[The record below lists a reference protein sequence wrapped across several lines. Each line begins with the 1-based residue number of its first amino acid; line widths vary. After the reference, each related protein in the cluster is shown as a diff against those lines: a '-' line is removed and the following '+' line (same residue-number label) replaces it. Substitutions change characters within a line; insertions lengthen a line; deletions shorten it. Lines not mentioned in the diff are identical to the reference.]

1 MIDMDELEKALENCL
16 QQITSGR
23 AGVDDCLRQ
32 YPGQAAELRPMLTA
46 ALGVGR
52 GRDLTPSRAYKTRAR
67 SRLMDYWQTHPKRLS
82 VFAPLAMRLT
92 AGIAIVLAVV
102 TIAGTAYAQNALP
115 GQAFYDWKITSEKA
129 WRAVAPNPVAV
140 DLSIADRRA
149 EELTLV
155 VQRRGQADQATDEAQ
170 ALQDYHTSLEQLQN
184 DANPQDMG
192 QIMQTLEAHKKQFQ
206 QAGIDVP
213 QLDAILHGNGNN
225 NPGGGGSGGGGSGGS
240 GGGGGKP

>member
-1 MIDMDELEKALENCL
+1 MNDMDELEKALDNCL
-16 QQITSGR
+16 EQVMSGQ
-23 AGVDDCLRQ
+23 ASVAECLRQ
-32 YPGQAAELRPMLTA
+32 YPGQAAELKPMLVA

-52 GRDLTPSRAYKTRAR
+52 GRNLTAPRSYKTRAR
-67 SRLMDYWQTHPKRLS
+67 SRLMDYVEAHPKRRS
-82 VFAPLAMRLT
+82 VFSPLAMRLT
-92 AGIAIVLAVV
+92 AGIAMLLAVV

-129 WRAVAPNPVAV
+129 WRAVAPNPIAV

-149 EELTLV
+149 EELTVLAK
-155 VQRRGQADQATDEAQ
+155 QRGQSDQAYYEAQ
-170 ALQDYHTSLEQLQN
+170 TLQEYHASLQQLQN

-213 QLDAILHGNGNN
+213 QLDAILHGNGND
-225 NPGGGGSGGGGSGGS
+225 NPGGGNSGGGGSGGS
-240 GGGGGKP
+240 GGGGKP